1 MSSSDHYRWWCLCCC
16 YVWLEPRWNPL
27 CRRGAI
33 TLTAPRGFA
42 AERTLYGGTGWTL
55 GHASVPSPVGATTWR
70 FAEGATG
77 FFDTYVLLANV
88 TGTPTT
94 ATLTFT
100 TTTGATVT
108 TSVYVPA
115 NSRATVWVNAVPGL
129 GNATFRTTV
138 TASVP
143 NALVVERASSWP
155 GTAQGASQAAGGEV
169 LLGGETAPTRAALVA
184 PGEEL
189 GPRPYVLTAVVP
201 ADGISRA
208 RAEGRISD
216 EEQAVLAA
224 VAAARAAFLA
234 KAPPGTPS
242 GLAPPLRTGLGPP
255 VVGAAAVEGGA
266 APAAVALPWSG
277 GQLTLG
283 RRP

>member
-1 MSSSDHYRWWCLCCC
+1 M
-16 YVWLEPRWNPL
+16 
-27 CRRGAI
+27 
-33 TLTAPRGFA
+33 
-42 AERTLYGGTGWTL
+42 
-55 GHASVPSPVGATTWR
+55 
-70 FAEGATG
+70 
-77 FFDTYVLLANV
+77 

-115 NSRATVWVNAVPGL
+115 NSRATVWANAVPGL

-138 TASVP
+138 TASQ
-143 NALVVERASSWP
+143 ALVVERASSWP
-155 GTAQGASQAAGGEV
+155 GTAQGASQAGGGEP
-169 LLGGETAPTRAALVA
+169 LLGGETAPTREALVA

-189 GPRPYVLTAVVP
+189 GPRPYVLTAVAP

-208 RAEGRISD
+208 RAEGRVSE
-216 EEQAVLAA
+216 EEQAGLAA

-255 VVGAAAVEGGA
+255 VVGAEVVEGGG